1 MNQTT
6 EQQHALFF
14 CVAAVA
20 AVAAVVAVAAI
31 AYARVCLLSVCVSA
45 DAAAHE
51 RIADTP
57 AAAATIVTPERRP
70 GVRQGD
76 FPDEAQKNDGSGRQK
91 ERHPRFDLNSQ
102 ERVHELIDALP
113 GLSHARGLELQY
125 VSLASIP
132 DELLRQMSIHG
143 QNLESLT
150 IDTFAS
156 SSKEMHPKISDMGM
170 EYISRLRNL
179 KHLSMACTFSSE
191 GFEHLSKLENLRG
204 LGLRYAPLNAKEF
217 FAVLSELPKIEGAS
231 FLYADFS
238 QPIDDETFKAIASL
252 NGRLESLSFG
262 EWQETTIHAS
272 ILPAIAEIES
282 LTVLDV
288 GCVEGS
294 LPPEQKDC
302 LARLPYLERMTPVGF
317 EVVAMEQFR
326 SRDTFPVE
334 FRPVKSPSGMMALL
348 KYLLGDVEAAKVRRE
363 VVRRRAGISALTE
376 DFTQSRLPVSQILNE
391 SFGVTFRGGA
401 WRSLQ
406 FIAGQY
412 RELDQQIRRYL
423 SGMEIEPV
431 ED

>member
-1 MNQTT
+1 MHSANPMWR
-6 EQQHALFF
+6 FG
-14 CVAAVA
+14 
-20 AVAAVVAVAAI
+20 AVVAVIAGLGYGIAQSASTGSTPGDAVQWRSQENENHATLETAAESELRPPE
-31 AYARVCLLSVCVSA
+31 AAREASVPRRDSQARSGSSSARGARSFRYALPTE
-45 DAAAHE
+45 HE
-51 RIADTP
+51 TQRLIR
-57 AAAATIVTPERRP
+57 E
-70 GVRQGD
+70 
-76 FPDEAQKNDGSGRQK
+76 FPDISSATR
-91 ERHPRFDLNSQ
+91 
-102 ERVHELIDALP
+102 
-113 GLSHARGLELQY
+113 LEFTG
-125 VSLASIP
+125 VGIASIP
-132 DELLRQMSIHG
+132 DELLQQVSTHG
-143 QNLESLT
+143 QRLESLVIGLWNT
-150 IDTFAS
+150 ETHAA
-156 SSKEMHPKISDMGM
+156 ISDVGM
-170 EYISRLRNL
+170 EYISRLQNL
-179 KHLSMACTFSSE
+179 KQLCIACRYSGE
-191 GFEHLSKLENLRG
+191 GFQHLSKLVNLDT
-204 LGLRYAPLNAKEF
+204 LGSDYPTITAKEF
-217 FAVLSELPKIEGAS
+217 FETAS
-231 FLYADFS
+231 KMPAIKSIGINYAQWS

-391 SFGVTFRGGA
+391 SFGVTSRGGA
-401 WRSLQ
+401 WSSLQ

-431 ED
+431 EN